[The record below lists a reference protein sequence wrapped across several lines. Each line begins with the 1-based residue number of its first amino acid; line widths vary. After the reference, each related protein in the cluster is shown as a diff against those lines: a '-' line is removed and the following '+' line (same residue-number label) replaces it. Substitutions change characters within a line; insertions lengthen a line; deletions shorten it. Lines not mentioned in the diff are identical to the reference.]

1 MPYRWVAMSVVL
13 IGSFMVI
20 LDITIVNL
28 ALPAVRDDLGGSLN
42 VEWIV
47 TSYAVAVGV
56 TQTTSGWVGDR
67 YGRRSAF
74 IAALGAF
81 TIGSA
86 LCAVA
91 PSIEMLI
98 AARVVQ
104 GVGGGLLMPIAMAMV
119 YELFEPE
126 ERGTAMGILGIAVMA
141 APAIGPVLG
150 GAVVS
155 SVGWRWVFLINV
167 PVGLIGVPLAI
178 RLLRETGFREHR
190 PFDARGLGFVTIGL
204 AALLIGFQEG
214 GQWGWGSTTTMAVLA
229 IATGALVIFVLHS
242 MHSPAPLVE
251 IRLFAN
257 PIFAIAMGVTA
268 LAVVGQFG
276 RLVYIP
282 LQLGTTRD
290 IDALHIG
297 LVMMPSALGMAMML
311 PVGGRLADRIGS
323 RVPFTVGIAI
333 LAASFWPLSHLSVDT
348 PLVTIAGLLFVGGLG
363 AGLALMTPVVIAMN
377 SVRASQVAQASGL
390 SSAAR
395 QVSAGLG
402 TAILAAVFAASVPD
416 GEDLSDP
423 LVVDDAIAAY
433 NGVFRVAMVIL
444 AVGFVAGFAL
454 PGRRRT
460 HELQAERRAES
471 THEHHALLAD

>member
-1 MPYRWVAMSVVL
+1 MGVVL
-13 IGSFMVI
+13 IGAFMVI

-28 ALPAVRDDLGGSLN
+28 ALPAVKDDLGGSLS

-47 TSYAVAVGV
+47 TCYAVAVGV

-81 TIGSA
+81 TVGSA

-91 PSIEMLI
+91 PSLELLI

-126 ERGTAMGILGIAVMA
+126 ERGTALGILGIAVMA

-150 GAVVS
+150 GAVIS
-155 SVGWRWVFLINV
+155 TIGWRWVFLINV
-167 PVGLIGVPLAI
+167 PVGLVGLPLAV
-178 RLLRETGFREHR
+178 RLLRETGFRERR
-190 PFDARGLGFVTIGL
+190 PFDARGLGLVTVGL
-204 AALLIGFQEG
+204 SALLIGFQQG
-214 GQWGWGSTTTMAVLA
+214 GQWGWASSATTTALAVA
-229 IATGALVIFVLHS
+229 VAALGTFVVHS

-257 PIFAIAMGVTA
+257 PIFAIAMVVTA

-282 LQLGTTRD
+282 LELGTTRD

-311 PVGGRLADRIGS
+311 PLGGRLTDRVGS

-348 PLVTIAGLLFVGGLG
+348 PLLTIAAVLFVGGLG
-363 AGLALMTPVVIAMN
+363 SGLAMMTPNISAMN
-377 SVRASQVAQASGL
+377 SVRASQLAQASGL
-390 SSAAR
+390 ASATR
-395 QVSAGLG
+395 QVTAGLG
-402 TAILAAVFAASVPD
+402 TAILAAILAHSVPD
-416 GEDLSDP
+416 VEDLSDP
-423 LVVDDAIAAY
+423 LVVSTAVDAY
-433 NGVFRVAMVIL
+433 NNVFRVALVIL
-444 AVGFVAGFAL
+444 VVCFAIGFAL
-454 PGRRRT
+454 PGRHRT
-460 HELQAERRAES
+460 RELQADRRAES
-471 THEHHALLAD
+471 TETPHPLLAD